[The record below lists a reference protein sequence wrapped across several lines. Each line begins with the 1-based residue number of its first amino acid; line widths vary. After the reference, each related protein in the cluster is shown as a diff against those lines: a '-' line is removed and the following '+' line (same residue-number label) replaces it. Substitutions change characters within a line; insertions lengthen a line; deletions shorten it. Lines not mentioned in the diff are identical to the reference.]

1 MANKEVGAVKSLL
14 QYDDMRRANKAA
26 APSSLPKRSHLDVD
40 DGSAHHNH
48 NTKVHKHKGASKSSL
63 LFAIICGLAAMGTL
77 VYVSK
82 AVFSNNGSD
91 KVTKKSEIPQQNKE
105 RYLPQQ
111 NRLLPPDSIYRT
123 TIEDIHGKQQQL
135 MDYSGSVSLVVNVAC
150 E

>member
-26 APSSLPKRSHLDVD
+26 APSSPPKRSHLDVD

-63 LFAIICGLAAMGTL
+63 LFAILCGLAAMGTL